1 MITSY
6 IYNLP
11 ICPPIVIPDNGV
23 MPFGTITPITGIS
36 ESSKLVIGGNDE
48 SKLNS
53 YIPSQVDP
61 PTILD
66 NMINELESISEKR
79 SISPD
84 DIVFVIQLP
93 EEGTEVFDFYSK
105 KPSDKKTIQV
115 ITYDNSSTVS
125 YKSIILS
132 KKQIKNMDGYLKGTL
147 EIPYIKIDRDGKDIK
162 IKSDTFTSN
171 VYYNSKYGT
180 ATLDK
185 NEKVLTITY
194 EKPTTIF
201 EDRKIVECV
210 NYNP

>member
-36 ESSKLVIGGNDE
+36 ESPELVINGKNE

-66 NMINELESISEKR
+66 NMINELESISEKTP
-79 SISPD
+79 ISPD

-105 KPSDKKTIQV
+105 KPSDDTKTIQV
-115 ITYDNSSTVS
+115 ITYDNLPTVN

-132 KKQIKNMDGYLKGTL
+132 KKQIKNMRVVGTL
-147 EIPYIKIDRDGKDIK
+147 EIPYIKIDRDDKDIK

-185 NEKVLTITY
+185 DKKVLTITY

-201 EDRKIVECV
+201 EDREIVECV
-210 NYNP
+210 EYNP